1 MVKILSALHTHTM
14 TIQTE
19 PTLKQDLASEP
30 HGPSNM
36 SIERPVYSF
45 NSHVAPISIPL
56 SETKK
61 CNKASE
67 ETMYYSHRSCD
78 PSENPIF
85 GTRSSRSELEI
96 EAFPGGGHQDP
107 RGTYIPPQDLPKSS
121 PLSSRH
127 DRSSGCEEGDGRS
140 TRLHA
145 NVPDE
150 SAFESS
156 SDEDKSA
163 NGTEVQSRRSSALTD
178 LFAGCKIGGRAAIR
192 ITSVKS
198 RLSHAP
204 PCTTSPTTAMGAS
217 PQRTTST
224 KAGEKIS
231 CADGNSVDDRSGK
244 ISFLEGGQAW

>member
-1 MVKILSALHTHTM
+1 
-14 TIQTE
+14 
-19 PTLKQDLASEP
+19 
-30 HGPSNM
+30 M

-78 PSENPIF
+78 PSNNPIF
-85 GTRSSRSELEI
+85 GTRPSRCVLDI
-96 EAFPGGGHQDP
+96 EALPGGGHQDP

-121 PLSSRH
+121 PLSFKA
-127 DRSSGCEEGDGRS
+127 DRDLAYEKEHGRS
-140 TRLHA
+140 TRSHA
-145 NVPDE
+145 KLPDE

-156 SDEDKSA
+156 SEEEESA
-163 NGTEVQSRRSSALTD
+163 RGTVQRRRSSALSD
-178 LFAGCKIGGRAAIR
+178 LFAGCTIGGRAAHR

-198 RLSHAP
+198 RLSHAA
-204 PCTTSPTTAMGAS
+204 PCTTSPTTTMEAS

-224 KAGEKIS
+224 KAAEIS